1 MLCNAELFLSI
12 WGNKSYFVNW
22 GGLLCPPPG
31 DLSNPGIEPE
41 SVTSSCIGWQVLLPL
56 APPGKPIK
64 INNVSLI
71 NQEIR
76 NINII

>member
-1 MLCNAELFLSI
+1 MFCNAVIPLLI

-22 GGLLCPPPG
+22 GGLLCPPP
-31 DLSNPGIEPE
+31 DLSNPG
-41 SVTSSCIGWQVLLPL
+41 TCICYLYLHWQAGSLPL

-71 NQEIR
+71 NQEIEA
-76 NINII
+76 